1 VSEPTPPGYASDP
14 TLEMLW
20 TTVPAYT
27 GATAPSGGKILAA
40 PPPAATL
47 VPIAVNL
54 GTVQAAE
61 SAMLSAIAQVVSA
74 YNQQNQAV
82 QSEIA
87 EGTIFGQQAEYTA
100 LAKYTP
106 NNYVYRDPGGNA
118 QLSGPL
124 TGLQQSAQEFAAQIN
139 PAMTQVVRM
148 IADAAEQVGVYIA
161 LLNNAGQAYSSADIS
176 SAISSLSSREIEKS

>member
-1 VSEPTPPGYASDP
+1 VSEPTPPGCASDP

-100 LAKYTP
+100 LQVHAEQLRVSRPRWERAALGTADRTAAVRAGIRRSDQP
-106 NNYVYRDPGGNA
+106 GDDPG
-118 QLSGPL
+118 
-124 TGLQQSAQEFAAQIN
+124 
-139 PAMTQVVRM
+139 
-148 IADAAEQVGVYIA
+148 
-161 LLNNAGQAYSSADIS
+161 SADD
-176 SAISSLSSREIEKS
+176 RGRG